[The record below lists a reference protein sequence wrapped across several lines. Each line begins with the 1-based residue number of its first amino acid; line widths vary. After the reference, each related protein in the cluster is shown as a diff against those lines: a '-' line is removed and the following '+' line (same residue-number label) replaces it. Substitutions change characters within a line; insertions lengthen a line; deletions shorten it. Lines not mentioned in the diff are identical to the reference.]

1 MTKADVV
8 KAFKNAKKVVS
19 KHSPEILT
27 GLGIAGMVTT
37 TVLAVKATPK
47 ALELIEE
54 KKETEGKDELTPVE
68 VVQAT
73 WKCYA
78 PAVVTGVVSTAC
90 LIGSNSVST
99 RRSAALAT
107 AYKLSENALS
117 EYKEK
122 VIEELGEKKEKHIR
136 EKVETAKVE
145 KQPVSTSEVHVTG
158 KGQTLCY
165 DGLSGRYFE
174 SSVEEI
180 RSAENELNNRMLHDI
195 TGYASLNE
203 FYDEIGLAHTEVGDM
218 IGWKASHLI
227 KIHIGATVSDDN
239 RPCLTLIHDNRPIY
253 EYDE

>member
-8 KAFKNAKKVVS
+8 KAFDNAKKAVS

-27 GLGIAGMVTT
+27 GLGIAGMVTA

-47 ALELIEE
+47 AIQLIEE
-54 KKETEGKDELTPVE
+54 KKSEEGKDELKPIE

-73 WKCYA
+73 WKCYIPA
-78 PAVVTGVVSTAC
+78 ATTAVVSAAC
-90 LIGSNSVST
+90 LIGSNSVSA

-107 AYKLSENALS
+107 AYKISENAIS

-122 VIEELGEKKEKHIR
+122 VIEEIGDKKEKKVR
-136 EKVETAKVE
+136 EKVEAANVE
-145 KQPVSTSEVHVTG
+145 KQPVSSSEVHVTSKG
-158 KGQTLCY
+158 KTLCF
-165 DGLSGRYFE
+165 DGWSGRYFE

-180 RSAENELNNRMLHDI
+180 RRAENNINNQMLHDI

-203 FYDEIGLAHTEVGDM
+203 FYDEIGLPHTEVGDM
-218 IGWKASHLI
+218 IGWKATYLV
-227 KIHIGATVSDDN
+227 KIHIGATVADDG
-239 RPCLTLIHDNRPIY
+239 RPCLTIIHDNRPIY